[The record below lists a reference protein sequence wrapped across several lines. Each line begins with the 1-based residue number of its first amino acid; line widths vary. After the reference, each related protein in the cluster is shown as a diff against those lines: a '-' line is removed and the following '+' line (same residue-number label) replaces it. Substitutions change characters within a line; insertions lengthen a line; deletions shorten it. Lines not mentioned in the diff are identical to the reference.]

1 MQKKEEKAMKTLF
14 VSAGIGK
21 KPYKIQY
28 YLEYEKL
35 KQTF

>member
-1 MQKKEEKAMKTLF
+1 MLIENLIA
-14 VSAGIGK
+14 AGIGK